1 MKFRIKLLLYV
12 KAHKR
17 LSLYRRSAERGSTLS
32 LFEKCL
38 LKVTLAAGYM
48 EWMAARASE
57 ATLWSNPIWG
67 GHLRL
72 AGYGSA
78 SQSEN

>member
-1 MKFRIKLLLYV
+1 
-12 KAHKR
+12 
-17 LSLYRRSAERGSTLS
+17 
-32 LFEKCL
+32 
-38 LKVTLAAGYM
+38 M

-72 AGYGSA
+72 DMELIVVMSLHDEVHSGVAVVRSA
-78 SQSEN
+78 LILSPHRFFVGGTLCRGLQL